1 MSIAEAPQVNMDDF
15 MRDEAA
21 AMGTIPA
28 GSLEYGGH
36 GGSKLLLL
44 VTQTC
49 LYLFDFVDL

>member
-1 MSIAEAPQVNMDDF
+1 MASI

-21 AMGTIPA
+21 AMGAIPA
-28 GSLEYGGH
+28 GSLEYGRH